1 VSQENVE
8 LMRRG
13 IERFNRGDEDDAL
26 LADFYD
32 PDAVYHS
39 REDEPDTGVYRGR
52 EAIRG
57 LMRMW
62 RDMFS
67 DFSFDVDEYI
77 DAGDVLVMSG
87 WVRVRAHGSD
97 ADIRE
102 PYNWVV
108 KMRSGRVVEVHE
120 YRTKDEALKAA
131 GLEE

>member
-1 VSQENVE
+1 MSQENVE
-8 LMRRG
+8 RMRRG
-13 IERFNRGDEDDAL
+13 IERFNRGDEDDAML
-26 LADFYD
+26 EEFYD
-32 PDAVYHS
+32 LDAVYYS

-52 EAIRG
+52 EAIRE

-77 DAGDVLVMSG
+77 EAGDVLLMPG
-87 WVRVRAHGSD
+87 WIRVRARGSS

-102 PYNWVV
+102 PYSWVA
-108 KMRSGRVVEVHE
+108 KMRNGVVVEVHE
-120 YRTKDEALKAA
+120 YRTKDEALKAV